1 MSELVPEERNE
12 RTPAPA
18 VARRDIRVSD
28 AERQAVV
35 DELRVHYSMGRI
47 DLAELEDRVS
57 SALAAR
63 VRGELEPLLDD
74 LPELAPAG
82 PAYNGPPIR
91 ERPDRPEGQLLRA
104 HVYLWGVLSAFFLA
118 IWAGV
123 AANADGDV
131 PFWPIFPIA
140 AIGLS
145 VGVHVVGR
153 KAFDD

>member
-1 MSELVPEERNE
+1 MSELVPEDRKSASV
-12 RTPAPA
+12 PS
-18 VARRDIRVSD
+18 VARRDMRVSD
-28 AERQAVV
+28 VDRQSVV
-35 DELRVHYSMGRI
+35 DELRVHYSLGRI

-57 SALAAR
+57 AALASR
-63 VRGELEPLLDD
+63 VRGDLEPLLDD
-74 LPELAPAG
+74 LPEVSPSG

-91 ERPDRPEGQLLRA
+91 ERTDRPEGELLRA

-123 AANADGDV
+123 SVNADGEV

-145 VGVHVVGR
+145 VGVHIVAR
-153 KAFDD
+153 KVFDD